1 MRKLLVTLLAAGLCL
16 TGVHAQETEN
26 TDGTVTNTDTNE
38 IKTVTADTYQ
48 QIGEMEGAENAAMG
62 DGTPQQPQTQY
73 RSRSAN
79 ARLIAP
85 VWGMNGT
92 TKTFTYTKNGQS
104 VVVENPKQVVDV
116 SEHDGKINWE
126 KLKSEGI
133 DGAILR
139 IGWGVGYTDEYF
151 DYNIRECKRLGI
163 PYGDRKSVV

>member
-48 QIGEMEGAENAAMG
+48 PIGEMEGAENAAMG

-79 ARLIAP
+79 CPLDCTCLGNERNNENLYIYKE
-85 VWGMNGT
+85 W
-92 TKTFTYTKNGQS
+92 TK
-104 VVVENPKQVVDV
+104 
-116 SEHDGKINWE
+116 
-126 KLKSEGI
+126 
-133 DGAILR
+133 R
-139 IGWGVGYTDEYF
+139 
-151 DYNIRECKRLGI
+151 CC
-163 PYGDRKSVV
+163 